1 MQKRQNIAWVI
12 ALLCG
17 GLVAGVGFLVLVGW
31 YTHNL
36 ALLHL
41 HPTFVAMAYN
51 TALGFFLSGI
61 GLAALTLRR
70 PHFAIPGA
78 MYGILFG
85 SLTLGE
91 YLFGR
96 DFHIDEL
103 FMRAYTTAGVTNN
116 ARMAFNT
123 ALCLLLMGVFQLLTV
138 RESRSSRLAFVS
150 ALIGSLVLGL
160 GVVALTGY
168 TVGVQN
174 YYAWGYFTRMA
185 LHTAL
190 SFIVLG
196 TGVLAYVWRWG
207 QAEPHP
213 RARWLPIPVGVGGL
227 SLALSLW
234 QALIVEQGLH
244 LQSLRRLAGTS
255 SLPAS
260 LLRMNALIPQAALLI
275 GVVLALLL
283 ALLVSLAQANQER
296 ALNLGRV
303 NRELTQEIRVREQT
317 EAALEQANDNLESR
331 VRERTEETQMLNQH
345 LLRAISETHHRV
357 KNNLQ
362 VISALIDMQCME
374 YAEVVPQREMARLG
388 QHVRSLAVIHDLLT
402 QQAKSGGE
410 AIELDARVMVQKLVP
425 VLQAMLPDRRI
436 KTRLDPVNLATR
448 PGTSLAILINEMVSN
463 ATKHGRGDIE
473 IDLSVEESKEES
485 WDGRRGRLT
494 VRDHG
499 PGFAPDFD
507 PKKAA
512 HTGLDLMQS
521 LALWDLQGTLA
532 FENANGGGGQ
542 VVVAFPLD
550 VAHTSL
556 SESPQ

>member
-1 MQKRQNIAWVI
+1 M

-17 GLVAGVGFLVLVGW
+17 GLAAGVGFLVLVGW
-31 YTHNL
+31 HTHNL

-51 TALGFFLSGI
+51 AALGFFLSGI
-61 GLAALTLRR
+61 GLTALTLRR
-70 PHFAIPGA
+70 PRFAIPAGV
-78 MYGILFG
+78 YGVVFG
-85 SLTLGE
+85 VLTLGE
-91 YLFGR
+91 YLFGC

-103 FMRAYTTAGVTNN
+103 FMRAYTVAGVTNN

-123 ALCLLLMGVFQLLTV
+123 ALCLALMGIFQLLCV
-138 RESRSSRLAFVS
+138 QEKRSPRLDFVS

-174 YYAWGYFTRMA
+174 YYAWGQFTRMA

-196 TGVLAYVWRWG
+196 MGVLAYVWHRG
-207 QAEPHP
+207 QKETHSA
-213 RARWLPIPVGVGGL
+213 ARWLPVPVGVGGL
-227 SLALSLW
+227 ALALSLW

-255 SLPAS
+255 RLPES
-260 LLRMNALIPQAALLI
+260 LLRMNALIPQAALGI
-275 GVVLALLL
+275 GIGLAALL

-296 ALNLGRV
+296 AFSLGRV
-303 NRELTQEIRVREQT
+303 NRELTQEIRVREDT
-317 EAALEQANDNLESR
+317 EAALEQANEGLERR
-331 VRERTEETQMLNQH
+331 VRERTEETQALNQH
-345 LLRAISETHHRV
+345 LLRAMSETHHRV

-374 YAEVVPQREMARLG
+374 YAEVVPQREMVRLG

-402 QQAKSGGE
+402 HQAKSGGE
-410 AIELDARVMVQKLVP
+410 AAALDMRHLVQKLVP

-436 KTRLDPVNLATR
+436 TTRLEPLSLATR
-448 PGTSLAILINEMVSN
+448 PATSLAILINEMVSN
-463 ATKHGRGDIE
+463 ATKHGKGDIE
-473 IDLSVEESKEES
+473 IYLSIDLPVDLPIDSAAEGSQ
-485 WDGRRGRLT
+485 DGRRGRLV

-499 PGFAPDFD
+499 PGFPASFD

-532 FENANGGGGQ
+532 FENAEGGGGQ
-542 VVVAFPLD
+542 VIVAFPLD
-550 VAHTSL
+550 VPQASP
-556 SESPQ
+556 SEPPH